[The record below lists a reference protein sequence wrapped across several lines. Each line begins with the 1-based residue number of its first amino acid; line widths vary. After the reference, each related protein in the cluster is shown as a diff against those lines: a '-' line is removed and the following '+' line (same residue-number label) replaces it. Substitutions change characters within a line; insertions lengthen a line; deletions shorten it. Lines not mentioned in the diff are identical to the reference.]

1 VNEIAQLADAIF
13 WTKVRKARETPP
25 VEKLLLGPRLF
36 DFACRTVCDG
46 IRAQHPNADET
57 EVNRIL
63 NERVALQRR
72 LERRR

>member
-1 VNEIAQLADAIF
+1 MDNIAQLAKEIF

-36 DFACRTVCDG
+36 DFACQTVCDG
-46 IRAQHPNADET
+46 IRAQHPNADDA

-63 NERVALQRR
+63 HERLMIQRR
-72 LERRR
+72 IERGR